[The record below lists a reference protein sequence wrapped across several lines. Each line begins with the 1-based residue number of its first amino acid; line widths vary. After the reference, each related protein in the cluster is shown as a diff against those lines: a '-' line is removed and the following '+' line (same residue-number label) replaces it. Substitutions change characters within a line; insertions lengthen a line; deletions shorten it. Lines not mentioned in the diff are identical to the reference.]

1 MMGMWRLECVTPT
14 SRRGDAF
21 AIVLAGVMT
30 ITALC
35 GAGQVRGEE
44 IGPPS
49 PHWKAALPFRLEGEV
64 EVGFQTLNG
73 NTGSPTF
80 FEYRDLTGKPT
91 VPNLRVKAEDLLGTR
106 FLELGGRNMTR
117 TDGSFFLRAGK
128 YNTVKFD
135 FGYGRLP
142 HVIGLNRP
150 TIYSS
155 QGDGTFSLP
164 GGPLDPITE
173 EPFNTTPGTTV
184 GQRNAIASSVNNLL
198 HPTRLGFQTDTARM
212 GLHYLPTPD
221 LSLTAN
227 YSRTEKSGTRP
238 FGGVIGSPG
247 RPVVE
252 FAAPRDE
259 RIHEVVATAE
269 YAKDWYQLRIN
280 YTASLFENNVTH
292 VKWNNVCGDG
302 AACGNS
308 SGLGRTAMMPNNL
321 AHTFSGGGGASLP
334 WWHTRL
340 AGNMSYALWRQD
352 QTFMPV
358 STFSLRNY
366 SDSGATSPQ
375 AAMDVLL
382 ANFGLTSR
390 PVSTLTFT
398 ARYRYYHLDNN
409 TPTHTFTNA
418 LFPGDTGTGETRK
431 TMPISF
437 RRQNV
442 SADAAWRM
450 TNHLA
455 VKIGYEWAHWG
466 RSFREAAESDEHI
479 GKAALDYRPIR
490 WATTGLT
497 YSHAVRTIG
506 ANGYVQI
513 SPSTA
518 AVLPQF
524 RKFDQADRTRDK
536 GEVFLQATPFDPMTF
551 SLQIYAQQD
560 HFFNTSYGLQQ
571 SKAYGYSGDV
581 TWTPFERLTLTG
593 GYAHD
598 DYQSRQ
604 RNCHVTSGSC
614 APADVYFSHPRD
626 ILDTWHAGMN
636 ALVLPERLDVSLD
649 YRYVFGR
656 SKYGMSES
664 AGGLDAGN
672 PAPMPDIKNV
682 FHVVQASAR
691 YRLTLN
697 WTLKVVY
704 LYERYLESDFTVDN
718 VTPSLANV
726 VVDGVGTQSASD
738 VRSVL
743 IPIQHGAYEAHFM
756 GFSVAY
762 RF

>member
-1 MMGMWRLECVTPT
+1 MTTTRRYRVNVLAVGM
-14 SRRGDAF
+14 
-21 AIVLAGVMT
+21 AGVMAF
-30 ITALC
+30 TALC
-35 GAGQVRGEE
+35 VTEQAHSEE

-49 PHWKAALPFRLEGEV
+49 PHWKESLPFRLEGEV
-64 EVGFQTLNG
+64 EVGFQTLSG

-80 FEYRDLTGKPT
+80 FEYRDLKGKPT
-91 VPNLRVKAEDLLGTR
+91 IPNLRLKAEDSLGTR

-117 TDGSFFLRAGK
+117 TDGSFFLRAGE

-135 FGYGRLP
+135 FGYDRLP
-142 HVIGLNRP
+142 HVIGLNRA
-150 TIYSS
+150 TIYRH

-164 GGPLDPITE
+164 GGPLNPVTE
-173 EPFNTTPGTTV
+173 GPFNSTPGTTV
-184 GQRNAIASSVNNLL
+184 GERNAIASSVNNLL
-198 HPTRLGFQTDTARM
+198 QPTRLGFQTDTARM
-212 GLHYLPTPD
+212 GVQYLPTPD
-221 LSLTAN
+221 LTLTAN

-238 FGGVIGSPG
+238 FGSVIRG
-247 RPVVE
+247 PVVE

-259 RIHEVVATAE
+259 RIHEMGATAE
-269 YAKDWYQLRIN
+269 YAKDWYQLRMN
-280 YTASLFENNVTH
+280 YTASLFENNVPH
-292 VKWNNVCGDG
+292 VAWDNVCGDG
-302 AACGNS
+302 AACGNP

-321 AHTFSGGGGASLP
+321 AHTFSGAGGASVP

-340 AGNMSYALWRQD
+340 TGSMSYALWRQD
-352 QTFMPV
+352 QMFLPV
-358 STFSLRNY
+358 STVSSRNFS
-366 SDSGATSPQ
+366 DAGATSPK

-382 ANFGLTSR
+382 ANFGMTSR
-390 PVSTLTFT
+390 PLSSLTLT

-409 TPTHTFTNA
+409 TPIHTFTDIPSDRG
-418 LFPGDTGTGETRK
+418 LLQTTR

-437 RRQNV
+437 RKQNV
-442 SADAAWRM
+442 STDAAWRM
-450 TNHLA
+450 TSHLTA
-455 VKIGYEWAHWG
+455 KIGYEWAHWG

-479 GKAALDYRPIR
+479 GKAALDYRPTR
-490 WATTGLT
+490 WATTRLT

-506 ANGYVQI
+506 ANGYVHI
-513 SPSTA
+513 SPATA

-524 RKFDQADRTRDK
+524 RKFDQADRARDK
-536 GEVFLQATPFDPMTF
+536 VDWFLQATPFDPVSF
-551 SLQIYAQQD
+551 SFQIYLQRD
-560 HFFNTSYGLQQ
+560 HFFNTSYGLQK
-571 SKAYGYSGDV
+571 SKAYGYSGDA

-604 RNCHVTSGSC
+604 RNCYITSGSC
-614 APADVYFSHPRD
+614 EPTDVYFSHPRD

-636 ALVLPERLDVSLD
+636 AIVLPERLDINLD

-656 SKYGMSES
+656 SKYGMSGV
-664 AGGLDAGN
+664 AGGSVSGN
-672 PAPMPDIKNV
+672 PVPMPDTKNV
-682 FHVVQASAR
+682 FHVIQASAR

-697 WTLKVVY
+697 WMLKVVY
-704 LYERYLESDFTVDN
+704 LYERYRESDFMVDN

-726 VVDGVGTQSASD
+726 VVDGFATQSASD